1 MGKWDFLYR
10 KYILVPVHSKIYICV
25 FNDEFFCT
33 IFLLM
38 CFFPF
43 LTARKTFPE
52 TVYQTSSAV
61 SLARVVSLFFKE
73 IMELHLEQGKYTLRQ
88 RYIKS
93 QKCHIMM
100 KVSIYQKDIAFVN
113 TYVLIIW
120 TPKYIN
126 IFEGVNC
133 KMILGDFNT
142 PLSTGDRSSTWKNHR
157 ETLDINYTLNKM
169 DLIDMYRTFQ

>member
-25 FNDEFFCT
+25 FNDEFFRT

-38 CFFPF
+38 CFFQF

-88 RYIKS
+88 RLYQESKMS
-93 QKCHIMM
+93 HNDESVNLSKGY
-100 KVSIYQKDIAFVN
+100 SICKYLC
-113 TYVLIIW
+113 TYHM
-120 TPKYIN
+120 N
-126 IFEGVNC
+126 
-133 KMILGDFNT
+133 
-142 PLSTGDRSSTWKNHR
+142 S
-157 ETLDINYTLNKM
+157 
-169 DLIDMYRTFQ
+169 